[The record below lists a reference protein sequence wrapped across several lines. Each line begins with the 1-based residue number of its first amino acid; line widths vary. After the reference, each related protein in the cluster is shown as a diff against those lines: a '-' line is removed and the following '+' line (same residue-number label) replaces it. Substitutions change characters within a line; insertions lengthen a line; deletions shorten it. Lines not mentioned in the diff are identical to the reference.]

1 MLPDKLRA
9 RRSFGKSTVLA
20 PGLLAA
26 GTFDPED
33 SDATAHVVGAFVR
46 QPEGLQS
53 GFGAA
58 DQVVESDTG
67 QRECECKAGC
77 KVEAP

>member
-9 RRSFGKSTVLA
+9 RRFVGKSTVLV

-33 SDATAHVVGAFVR
+33 PDATVYVAGAFGWKLK
-46 QPEGLQS
+46 GLQS
-53 GFGAA
+53 GFGAV

-67 QRECECKAGC
+67 QGECECKAGC